1 MQFLIL
7 TSIEILFHRKI
18 KGVMEEVYLAVMFQ
32 KSSMILQ
39 NWLN

>member
-7 TSIEILFHRKI
+7 TSMEILFHRKI

>member
-7 TSIEILFHRKI
+7 TSMEILSHRKI